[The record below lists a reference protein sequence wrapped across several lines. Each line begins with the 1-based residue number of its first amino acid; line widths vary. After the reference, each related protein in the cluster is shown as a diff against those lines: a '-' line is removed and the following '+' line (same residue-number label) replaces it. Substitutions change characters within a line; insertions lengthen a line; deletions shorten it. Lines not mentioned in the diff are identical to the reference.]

1 MRSKELLS
9 EHEYFLLQNVSEVG
23 AVFREDLFAKQK
35 FDWDRLSYTRY
46 NICLCA
52 KYLGKVIDDIRGE
65 REEKEEV
72 KVKEVKVKEEK
83 VKEVKVKE
91 EKVKE
96 EKEKEVKEVKEK
108 IIDNFPCTIC
118 QEEMFC
124 IAIPCIYLP

>member
-83 VKEVKVKE
+83 VKE
-91 EKVKE
+91 